1 MKITTARRTIEA
13 ILAKDEIA
21 EYLEVEEGM
30 PLILFGCVTCG
41 MVNGKEEPI
50 ETFKSYYRTD
60 QFKFCI
66 NQVK

>member
-1 MKITTARRTIEA
+1 
-13 ILAKDEIA
+13 
-21 EYLEVEEGM
+21 M